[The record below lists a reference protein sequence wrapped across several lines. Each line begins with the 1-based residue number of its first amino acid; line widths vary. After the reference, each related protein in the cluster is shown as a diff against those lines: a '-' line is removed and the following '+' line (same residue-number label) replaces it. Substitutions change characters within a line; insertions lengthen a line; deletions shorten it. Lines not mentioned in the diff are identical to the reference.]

1 MKSYKLMMVIFWT
14 LFILYEGSR
23 PLDVSL
29 NQSNKIVNWSVEQIE
44 SYQESTK
51 YMNHLIKDDDVQ
63 LDKHVLKTDF
73 YHQMSLFIRKSA
85 HFIEYFILASLFS
98 RWLKTKSLKW
108 IEMIIYPL
116 FFVLVIAVG
125 DEFIQSFVGRGSNVR
140 DVLIDFSGGI
150 LAVIILQ
157 GIRYKNEGRIK
168 FI

>member
-1 MKSYKLMMVIFWT
+1 MD
-14 LFILYEGSR
+14 R
-23 PLDVSL
+23 
-29 NQSNKIVNWSVEQIE
+29 N
-44 SYQESTK
+44 
-51 YMNHLIKDDDVQ
+51 DD
-63 LDKHVLKTDF
+63 
-73 YHQMSLFIRKSA
+73 
-85 HFIEYFILASLFS
+85 
-98 RWLKTKSLKW
+98 
-108 IEMIIYPL
+108 YPL

>member
-1 MKSYKLMMVIFWT
+1 MKSYKLMMVILWT

-29 NQSNKIVNWSVEQIE
+29 NQSNKIVNWSVQQIE
-44 SYQESTK
+44 SYQESNK
-51 YMNHLIKDDDVQ
+51 YMNHLIKDDDVR

-85 HFIEYFILASLFS
+85 HFIEYFILASLLS
-98 RWLKTKSLKW
+98 HWLKTKSLKW

>member
-1 MKSYKLMMVIFWT
+1 MRSYKLILVIIWT
-14 LFILYEGSR
+14 LLIFYEGSR

-44 SYQESTK
+44 SYQEATNNK
-51 YMNHLIKDDDVQ
+51 NDAIQ
-63 LDKHVLKTDF
+63 LDKHLLTNTNF
-73 YHQMSLFIRKSA
+73 YQQMNLLIRKSA
-85 HFIEYFILASLFS
+85 HFVEYFILASLFS
-98 RWLKTKSLKW
+98 RWLKTKSVKW
-108 IEMIIYPL
+108 IEMMIYPL